1 MREAAVTR
9 TTKETDIAVRL
20 NLDGGSVSA
29 SSGIGFFDHM
39 LQAFGVHGGFGLE
52 IRAHGD
58 LEVDAHHTVEDTG
71 IVLGKA
77 LGEALE
83 LASTAVR
90 QLDRELRDNGEPDA
104 GPSLRQVSL
113 PSVQD
118 WMDEVL

>member
-1 MREAAVTR
+1 MS
-9 TTKETDIAVRL
+9 DIEVRL
-20 NLDGGSVSA
+20 MIATRMADALNRLS
-29 SSGIGFFDHM
+29 
-39 LQAFGVHGGFGLE
+39 
-52 IRAHGD
+52 RAADDLAQEDELNFGD
-58 LEVDAHHTVEDTG
+58 LAQ
-71 IVLGKA
+71 A

-90 QLDRELRDNGEPDA
+90 QLDRKLRDNGEPDA

>member
-1 MREAAVTR
+1 MS
-9 TTKETDIAVRL
+9 DIEVRL
-20 NLDGGSVSA
+20 MIATRMADALNRLLHTADDLAHDDELNFGGLA
-29 SSGIGFFDHM
+29 
-39 LQAFGVHGGFGLE
+39 QALN
-52 IRAHGD
+52 
-58 LEVDAHHTVEDTG
+58 
-71 IVLGKA
+71 
-77 LGEALE
+77 EALE

>member
-1 MREAAVTR
+1 MS
-9 TTKETDIAVRL
+9 DIEVRL
-20 NLDGGSVSA
+20 MIATRMADALNRLLHTAD
-29 SSGIGFFDHM
+29 D
-39 LQAFGVHGGFGLE
+39 L
-52 IRAHGD
+52 AHDDELNFGD
-58 LEVDAHHTVEDTG
+58 LAQ
-71 IVLGKA
+71 A
-77 LGEALE
+77 LNEALE

>member
-1 MREAAVTR
+1 MSDTE
-9 TTKETDIAVRL
+9 VRL
-20 NLDGGSVSA
+20 MIATRMADALNRLLHTAD
-29 SSGIGFFDHM
+29 D
-39 LQAFGVHGGFGLE
+39 L
-52 IRAHGD
+52 AHDDELNFGD
-58 LEVDAHHTVEDTG
+58 LAQ
-71 IVLGKA
+71 A

-90 QLDRELRDNGEPDA
+90 QLDRKLRDNGESDA

>member
-1 MREAAVTR
+1 MS
-9 TTKETDIAVRL
+9 DIEVRL
-20 NLDGGSVSA
+20 MIATRMADALNRLA
-29 SSGIGFFDHM
+29 
-39 LQAFGVHGGFGLE
+39 
-52 IRAHGD
+52 RAADDLAHDDELNFGD
-58 LEVDAHHTVEDTG
+58 LAQ
-71 IVLGKA
+71 A

-90 QLDRELRDNGEPDA
+90 QLDRKLRDNGESDA